1 MQHRPTDG
9 DQLPHLNTG
18 LLVTLMVV
26 VVPSLLAEA
35 EVVTLIVLLKRALLG
50 VYE

>member
-26 VVPSLLAEA
+26 LVASLLAEA
-35 EVVTLIVLLKRALLG
+35 KVVIPVVLLKRALLG
-50 VYE
+50 VFL